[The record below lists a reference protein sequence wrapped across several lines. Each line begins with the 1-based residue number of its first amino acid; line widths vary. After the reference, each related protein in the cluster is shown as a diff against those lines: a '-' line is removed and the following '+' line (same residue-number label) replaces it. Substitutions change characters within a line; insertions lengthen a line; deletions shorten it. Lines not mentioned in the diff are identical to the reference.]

1 MPSTVKFRQ
10 DQALFK
16 ADAFHLPLWIHAPFE
31 VIRGFTKWMTVT
43 LARDNPHRDPLV
55 NATFTKPAKKPHR
68 NAFWSGKPVV
78 KGPKW
83 IVMAWRWSLVFTVLA
98 WFKYS
103 SWDSK
108 LDVLRVFGHALRWLG
123 LSVLPWCWANWGWL
137 PLILVGT
144 VVSVYGVKYGVKR
157 LALWAKFRGKGDDG
171 TPWYEYV
178 IAAETWVKGRLGR

>member
-1 MPSTVKFRQ
+1 MKFRQ

-31 VIRGFTKWMTVT
+31 VARGFTKWMTVT
-43 LARDNPHRDPLV
+43 LERDNPHRDRLI

-98 WFKYS
+98 WLKYS

-108 LDVLRVFGHALRWLG
+108 LAVFRFVGDVLKWVGMSAI
-123 LSVLPWCWANWGWL
+123 PWCWENWGWL
-137 PLILVGT
+137 PLIFVGT
-144 VVSVYGVKYGVKR
+144 ILTVYGVTYGVKR
-157 LALWAKFRGKGDDG
+157 LAVWAKFRGANDDG
-171 TPWYEYV
+171 SAWYEYV
-178 IAAETWVKGRLGR
+178 IAVDQWLKRKVRR